1 MTPAKT
7 TANSTTTSSPNQVML
22 REASRHELSLIRFP
36 ERQTTWVVV
45 MKVHL
50 EADPVDLDERLIA
63 LTGHVPLVGA
73 RLRGEEWWADKPTP
87 VLHATGDPL
96 LHPEALREFDLENE
110 APLRIILGEHKQLA
124 LIAQHAA
131 FDGLAM
137 IALLRFLLNG
147 PVPEPVTSAPAGP
160 ADGMKPYLMRLA
172 RPAHA
177 VAPSVS
183 VPSIETLVARTTTVS
198 GRQTTGRMAA
208 AFVAACVSHNARR
221 GKPFQRVG
229 ITIPIA
235 GPVAGVGNVAGYRR
249 IDISPNDSV
258 VDAVVA
264 AIKDHAEPQLQVRS
278 TRYLKLTR
286 PLVPRLSDSI
296 LASNL
301 GGHAV
306 DGARRIDFYP
316 VARGRSAV
324 ACGFTTVT
332 GAESSMTLRAR
343 RLDQGDA
350 QRILD
355 EAVERFE
362 ASN

>member
-1 MTPAKT
+1 MTPATT
-7 TANSTTTSSPNQVML
+7 TARSTFSPNSVML

-45 MKVHL
+45 MKVYL
-50 EADPVDLDERLIA
+50 KVDPIDLDERLVA
-63 LTGHVPLVGA
+63 LAAHVPLAGA
-73 RLRGEEWWADKPTP
+73 RLQGEEWWADKPTP

-96 LHPEALREFDLENE
+96 QHPEALREFDLENE
-110 APLRIILGEHKQLA
+110 GPLRIILGENKELA

-137 IALLRFLLNG
+137 VALVRFLLGG
-147 PVPEPVTSAPAGP
+147 PVPEPVTSEPAGP
-160 ADGMKPYLMRLA
+160 ADGLQPYLKRLV

-177 VAPSVS
+177 VAPSAVK
-183 VPSIETLVARTTTVS
+183 PSIETLVSCTTRVT

-221 GKPFQRVG
+221 DQPFRRVG

-249 IDISPNDSV
+249 IDISPHDSV
-258 VDAVVA
+258 VEAVVE
-264 AIKDHAEPQLQVRS
+264 AIKDKQEPQLQVRS

-306 DGARRIDFYP
+306 EGAHRIDFYP

-332 GAESSMTLRAR
+332 GEESAMTLRAR
-343 RLDQGDA
+343 RLDVGDA

-355 EAVERFE
+355 EAAERFE